1 MTPWIIWLLMGILF
15 IVFEILTP
23 TFYLLW
29 FGVGA
34 GIAALFAYF
43 APENYLLQITMF
55 IISSAFCVF
64 LTRRVANR
72 LTGSSPRA
80 ISVDEVVGSLGVVT
94 QTIEADGS
102 KGLVKVGSEEWR
114 ATSLT
119 EERIEKGTQVRVQ
132 ALVGVKLIVKKL
144 EKKEG

>member
-1 MTPWIIWLLMGILF
+1 MTPWILWLLLGILF
-15 IVFEILTP
+15 VVFEILTP

-34 GIAALFAYF
+34 GVAALFAHF
-43 APENYLLQITMF
+43 FPEVYILQITMF

-64 LTRRVANR
+64 LTRRVGKR
-72 LTGSSPRA
+72 LTGTSPRS
-80 ISVDEVVGSLGVVT
+80 ISVDEVVGSVGIVT
-94 QTIEADGS
+94 QTIESDGS

-119 EERIEKGTQVRVQ
+119 DETIEKGMKVRVQ
-132 ALVGVKLIVKKL
+132 ALVGVKLVVKKIDQ
-144 EKKEG
+144 KEG